1 MPELVTY
8 LNQFMTD
15 EIFVTDIEIMPDG
28 FKNSMSLLIAADY
41 MVVEKEAG
49 VFPENW
55 QEKWLS
61 FMEQQE
67 IVIEKKTKK
76 SVKEVDI
83 KPHILA
89 WDFSMDAFAV
99 SICKGLSL
107 GKIKPKHMCIAG
119 AWFGGFQALMPLIGY
134 YLGSLFADMV
144 TRYSHWVAFALLLAI
159 GGNMIKESLGEE
171 ENVSN
176 DMGFKS
182 MLLLAI
188 ATSIDALA
196 VGVSLAFLKVAILP
210 AVLFIG
216 CITFVCSAAG
226 VKIGSIFGDKYQSKA
241 ELCGGIILILIGIKI
256 LLDGLGIL

>member
-1 MPELVTY
+1 MKTRMRFVKCGSMKFIGHLDCMRFFQKAIRRAKLDVAYSKGYSPHQLMSFASPLGVGVTSDGEYIDVEFYSLPDLSLPDLVTY

-49 VFPENW
+49 VFSGNW

-89 WDFSMDAFAV
+89 WDFSMEAFAEKNGENYGTLH
-99 SICKGLSL
+99 CDYEGNSL
-107 GKIKPKHMCIAG
+107 FMRLTSGSETNIKPELVM
-119 AWFGGFQALMPLIGY
+119 QAFYAFCESELEP
-134 YLGSLFADMV
+134 
-144 TRYSHWVAFALLLAI
+144 YSYQIHRMQ
-159 GGNMIKESLGEE
+159 MIFKKKGE
-171 ENVSN
+171 
-176 DMGFKS
+176 
-182 MLLLAI
+182 
-188 ATSIDALA
+188 
-196 VGVSLAFLKVAILP
+196 
-210 AVLFIG
+210 
-216 CITFVCSAAG
+216 
-226 VKIGSIFGDKYQSKA
+226 
-241 ELCGGIILILIGIKI
+241 
-256 LLDGLGIL
+256 

>member
-1 MPELVTY
+1 MKTRMRFVKCGSMKFIGHLDCMRFFQKAIRRAKLDVAYSKGYSPHQLMSFASPLGVGVTSDGEYIDVEFYSLPDLSLPELVTY

-15 EIFVTDIEIMPDG
+15 EIFVTDIESMPDG

-89 WDFSMDAFAV
+89 WDFSMDAFV
-99 SICKGLSL
+99 KKNGENYGTLHCDYEGNSL
-107 GKIKPKHMCIAG
+107 FMRLTSGSETNIKPELVM
-119 AWFGGFQALMPLIGY
+119 QAFYAFCENELEP
-134 YLGSLFADMV
+134 
-144 TRYSHWVAFALLLAI
+144 YSYQIHRMQ
-159 GGNMIKESLGEE
+159 MIFKKKGE
-171 ENVSN
+171 
-176 DMGFKS
+176 
-182 MLLLAI
+182 
-188 ATSIDALA
+188 
-196 VGVSLAFLKVAILP
+196 
-210 AVLFIG
+210 
-216 CITFVCSAAG
+216 
-226 VKIGSIFGDKYQSKA
+226 
-241 ELCGGIILILIGIKI
+241 
-256 LLDGLGIL
+256 

>member
-1 MPELVTY
+1 MKTRMRFVKFIGHLDCMRFFQKAIRRAKLDVAYSKGYSPHQLMSFASPLGVGVTSDGEYIDVEFYSLPDLSLPELVTY

-89 WDFSMDAFAV
+89 WDFSMDAFAKKNGENYGTLH
-99 SICKGLSL
+99 CDYEGNSL
-107 GKIKPKHMCIAG
+107 FMRLTNIKPELVM
-119 AWFGGFQALMPLIGY
+119 QAFYAFCENELEP
-134 YLGSLFADMV
+134 
-144 TRYSHWVAFALLLAI
+144 YSYQIHRMQ
-159 GGNMIKESLGEE
+159 MIFKKKGE
-171 ENVSN
+171 
-176 DMGFKS
+176 
-182 MLLLAI
+182 
-188 ATSIDALA
+188 
-196 VGVSLAFLKVAILP
+196 
-210 AVLFIG
+210 
-216 CITFVCSAAG
+216 
-226 VKIGSIFGDKYQSKA
+226 
-241 ELCGGIILILIGIKI
+241 
-256 LLDGLGIL
+256 

>member
-1 MPELVTY
+1 MKTRMRFVKCGSMKFIGHLDCMRFFQKAIRRAKFDVAYSKGYSPHQLMSFASPLGVGATSDGEYIDVEFYSLPDISLPELVAY

-89 WDFSMDAFAV
+89 WDFSLASFAEKNGENYGTLH
-99 SICKGLSL
+99 CDYEGNSL
-107 GKIKPKHMCIAG
+107 FMRLTSGSETNIKPELVM
-119 AWFGGFQALMPLIGY
+119 QAFYAFCENELEP
-134 YLGSLFADMV
+134 
-144 TRYSHWVAFALLLAI
+144 YSYQIHRMQIIF
-159 GGNMIKESLGEE
+159 KKKGE
-171 ENVSN
+171 
-176 DMGFKS
+176 
-182 MLLLAI
+182 
-188 ATSIDALA
+188 
-196 VGVSLAFLKVAILP
+196 
-210 AVLFIG
+210 
-216 CITFVCSAAG
+216 
-226 VKIGSIFGDKYQSKA
+226 
-241 ELCGGIILILIGIKI
+241 
-256 LLDGLGIL
+256 

>member
-1 MPELVTY
+1 MKTRMRFVKCGSMKFIGHLDCMRFFQKAIRRAKLDVAYSKGYSPHQLMSFASPLGVGVTSDGEYIDVEFYSLPDLSLPELVIY

-41 MVVEKEAG
+41 MVVEKETG

-89 WDFSMDAFAV
+89 WDFSLDAFAGKNGENYGTLH
-99 SICKGLSL
+99 CDYEGNSL
-107 GKIKPKHMCIAG
+107 FMRLTSGSETNIKPELVM
-119 AWFGGFQALMPLIGY
+119 QAFYAFCEKELEP
-134 YLGSLFADMV
+134 
-144 TRYSHWVAFALLLAI
+144 YSYQIHRLQ
-159 GGNMIKESLGEE
+159 MIFKKKGE
-171 ENVSN
+171 
-176 DMGFKS
+176 
-182 MLLLAI
+182 
-188 ATSIDALA
+188 
-196 VGVSLAFLKVAILP
+196 
-210 AVLFIG
+210 
-216 CITFVCSAAG
+216 
-226 VKIGSIFGDKYQSKA
+226 
-241 ELCGGIILILIGIKI
+241 
-256 LLDGLGIL
+256 

>member
-1 MPELVTY
+1 MKTRMRFVKCGSMKFIGHLDCMRFFQKAIRRAKLDVAYSKGYSPHQLMSFASPLGVGVTSDGEYIDVEFYSLPDISLPELVTY

-89 WDFSMDAFAV
+89 WDFSMDAFAEKNGENYGTLH
-99 SICKGLSL
+99 CDYEGNSL
-107 GKIKPKHMCIAG
+107 FMRLTSGSETNIKPELVM
-119 AWFGGFQALMPLIGY
+119 QAFYAFCESELEP
-134 YLGSLFADMV
+134 
-144 TRYSHWVAFALLLAI
+144 YSYQIHRMQ
-159 GGNMIKESLGEE
+159 MIFKKKGE
-171 ENVSN
+171 
-176 DMGFKS
+176 
-182 MLLLAI
+182 
-188 ATSIDALA
+188 
-196 VGVSLAFLKVAILP
+196 
-210 AVLFIG
+210 
-216 CITFVCSAAG
+216 
-226 VKIGSIFGDKYQSKA
+226 
-241 ELCGGIILILIGIKI
+241 
-256 LLDGLGIL
+256 

>member
-1 MPELVTY
+1 MKTRMRFVKCGSMKFIGHLDCMRFFQKAIRRAKLDVAYSKGYSPHQLMSFASPLGVGVTSDGEYIDVEFYSLPDLSLPDLVTY

-67 IVIEKKTKK
+67 IVIEKQTKK

-89 WDFSMDAFAV
+89 WDFSMDDFAKKNGENYGTLH
-99 SICKGLSL
+99 CDYEGNSL
-107 GKIKPKHMCIAG
+107 FMRLTSGSETNIKPELVM
-119 AWFGGFQALMPLIGY
+119 QAFYAFCENELEP
-134 YLGSLFADMV
+134 
-144 TRYSHWVAFALLLAI
+144 YSYQIHRMQ
-159 GGNMIKESLGEE
+159 MIFKKKGE
-171 ENVSN
+171 
-176 DMGFKS
+176 
-182 MLLLAI
+182 
-188 ATSIDALA
+188 
-196 VGVSLAFLKVAILP
+196 
-210 AVLFIG
+210 
-216 CITFVCSAAG
+216 
-226 VKIGSIFGDKYQSKA
+226 
-241 ELCGGIILILIGIKI
+241 
-256 LLDGLGIL
+256 

>member
-1 MPELVTY
+1 MKTRMRFVKCGSMKFIGHLDCMRFFQKAIRRAKLDVAYSKGYSPHQLMSFASPLGVGVTSDGEYIDVEFYSLPDISLPELVTY

-89 WDFSMDAFAV
+89 WDFSMDAFAEKNGENYGTLL
-99 SICKGLSL
+99 CDYEGNSL
-107 GKIKPKHMCIAG
+107 FMRLTSGSETNIKPELVM
-119 AWFGGFQALMPLIGY
+119 QAFYAFCESELEP
-134 YLGSLFADMV
+134 
-144 TRYSHWVAFALLLAI
+144 YSYQIHRMQ
-159 GGNMIKESLGEE
+159 MIFKKKGE
-171 ENVSN
+171 
-176 DMGFKS
+176 
-182 MLLLAI
+182 
-188 ATSIDALA
+188 
-196 VGVSLAFLKVAILP
+196 
-210 AVLFIG
+210 
-216 CITFVCSAAG
+216 
-226 VKIGSIFGDKYQSKA
+226 
-241 ELCGGIILILIGIKI
+241 
-256 LLDGLGIL
+256 

>member
-1 MPELVTY
+1 MKTRMRFVKCGSMKFIGHLDCMRFFQKAIRRAKLDVAYSKGYSPHQLMSFASPLGVGVTSDGEYIDVEFYSLPDISLPELVTY

-89 WDFSMDAFAV
+89 WDFSMDAFAEKNGENYGTLH
-99 SICKGLSL
+99 CDYEGNSL
-107 GKIKPKHMCIAG
+107 FMRLTSGSETNIKPELVM
-119 AWFGGFQALMPLIGY
+119 QAFYAFCENELEP
-134 YLGSLFADMV
+134 
-144 TRYSHWVAFALLLAI
+144 YSYQIHRMQ
-159 GGNMIKESLGEE
+159 MIFKKKGE
-171 ENVSN
+171 
-176 DMGFKS
+176 
-182 MLLLAI
+182 
-188 ATSIDALA
+188 
-196 VGVSLAFLKVAILP
+196 
-210 AVLFIG
+210 
-216 CITFVCSAAG
+216 
-226 VKIGSIFGDKYQSKA
+226 
-241 ELCGGIILILIGIKI
+241 
-256 LLDGLGIL
+256 

>member
-1 MPELVTY
+1 MKTRMRFVKCGSMKFIGHLDCMRFFQKAIRRAKLDVAYSKGYSPHQLMSCASPLGVGVTSDGEYIDVEFYSLPDLSMPELVTY

-89 WDFSMDAFAV
+89 WDFSMDAFAEKNGENYGTLH
-99 SICKGLSL
+99 CDYEGNSL
-107 GKIKPKHMCIAG
+107 FMRLTSGSETNIKPELVM
-119 AWFGGFQALMPLIGY
+119 QAFYAFCESELEP
-134 YLGSLFADMV
+134 
-144 TRYSHWVAFALLLAI
+144 YSYQIHRMQ
-159 GGNMIKESLGEE
+159 MIFKKKGE
-171 ENVSN
+171 
-176 DMGFKS
+176 
-182 MLLLAI
+182 
-188 ATSIDALA
+188 
-196 VGVSLAFLKVAILP
+196 
-210 AVLFIG
+210 
-216 CITFVCSAAG
+216 
-226 VKIGSIFGDKYQSKA
+226 
-241 ELCGGIILILIGIKI
+241 
-256 LLDGLGIL
+256 

>member
-1 MPELVTY
+1 MKTRMRFVKCGSMKFIGHLDCMRFFQKAIRRAKLDVAYSKGYSPHQLMSFASPLGVGVTSDGEYIDVEFYSLPELSLPELVTY

-89 WDFSMDAFAV
+89 WDFSMDTFAKKNGENYGTLH
-99 SICKGLSL
+99 CDYEGNSL
-107 GKIKPKHMCIAG
+107 FMRLTSGSETNIKPELVM
-119 AWFGGFQALMPLIGY
+119 QAFYAFCENELEP
-134 YLGSLFADMV
+134 
-144 TRYSHWVAFALLLAI
+144 YSYQIHRMQ
-159 GGNMIKESLGEE
+159 MIFKKKGE
-171 ENVSN
+171 
-176 DMGFKS
+176 
-182 MLLLAI
+182 
-188 ATSIDALA
+188 
-196 VGVSLAFLKVAILP
+196 
-210 AVLFIG
+210 
-216 CITFVCSAAG
+216 
-226 VKIGSIFGDKYQSKA
+226 
-241 ELCGGIILILIGIKI
+241 
-256 LLDGLGIL
+256 

>member
-1 MPELVTY
+1 MKTRMRFVKCGSMKFIGHLDCMRFFQKAIRRAKLDVAYSKGYSPHQLMSFASPLGVGVTSDGEYIDVEFYSLPDLSMPELVTY

-89 WDFSMDAFAV
+89 WDFSMDAFAEKNGENYGTLH
-99 SICKGLSL
+99 CDYEGNSL
-107 GKIKPKHMCIAG
+107 FMRLTSGSGTNIKPELVM
-119 AWFGGFQALMPLIGY
+119 QAFYAFCESELEP
-134 YLGSLFADMV
+134 
-144 TRYSHWVAFALLLAI
+144 YSYQIHRMQ
-159 GGNMIKESLGEE
+159 MIFKKKGE
-171 ENVSN
+171 
-176 DMGFKS
+176 
-182 MLLLAI
+182 
-188 ATSIDALA
+188 
-196 VGVSLAFLKVAILP
+196 
-210 AVLFIG
+210 
-216 CITFVCSAAG
+216 
-226 VKIGSIFGDKYQSKA
+226 
-241 ELCGGIILILIGIKI
+241 
-256 LLDGLGIL
+256 

>member
-1 MPELVTY
+1 MKTRMRFVKCGSMKFIGHLDCMRFFQKAIRRAKLDVAYSKGYSPHQLMSFASPLGVGVTSDGEYIDVEFYSLPDLSMLELVTY

-49 VFPENW
+49 VFLENW

-89 WDFSMDAFAV
+89 WDFSMDAFAEKNGENYGTLH
-99 SICKGLSL
+99 CDYEGNSL
-107 GKIKPKHMCIAG
+107 FMRLTSGSETNIKPELVM
-119 AWFGGFQALMPLIGY
+119 QAFYAFCESELEP
-134 YLGSLFADMV
+134 
-144 TRYSHWVAFALLLAI
+144 YSYQIHRMQ
-159 GGNMIKESLGEE
+159 MIFKKKGE
-171 ENVSN
+171 
-176 DMGFKS
+176 
-182 MLLLAI
+182 
-188 ATSIDALA
+188 
-196 VGVSLAFLKVAILP
+196 
-210 AVLFIG
+210 
-216 CITFVCSAAG
+216 
-226 VKIGSIFGDKYQSKA
+226 
-241 ELCGGIILILIGIKI
+241 
-256 LLDGLGIL
+256 

>member
-1 MPELVTY
+1 MKTRMRFVKCGSMKFIGHLDCMLFFQKAIRRAKLDVAYSKGYSPHQLMSFASPLGVGVTSDGEYIDVEFYSLPDLSLPDLVTY

-89 WDFSMDAFAV
+89 WDFSMDDFAKKNGENYGTLH
-99 SICKGLSL
+99 CDYEGNSL
-107 GKIKPKHMCIAG
+107 FMRLTSGSETNIKPELVM
-119 AWFGGFQALMPLIGY
+119 QAFYAFCENELEP
-134 YLGSLFADMV
+134 
-144 TRYSHWVAFALLLAI
+144 YSYQIHRMQ
-159 GGNMIKESLGEE
+159 MIFKKKGE
-171 ENVSN
+171 
-176 DMGFKS
+176 
-182 MLLLAI
+182 
-188 ATSIDALA
+188 
-196 VGVSLAFLKVAILP
+196 
-210 AVLFIG
+210 
-216 CITFVCSAAG
+216 
-226 VKIGSIFGDKYQSKA
+226 
-241 ELCGGIILILIGIKI
+241 
-256 LLDGLGIL
+256 

>member
-1 MPELVTY
+1 MKTRMRFVKCGSMKFIGHLDCMRCFQKAIRRAKLDVAYSKGYSPHQLMSFASPLGVGVTSDGEYIDVEFYSLPDLSLPDLVTY

-15 EIFVTDIEIMPDG
+15 EIFVTDIEIMPDC

-89 WDFSMDAFAV
+89 WDFSMDDFAKKNGENYGTLH
-99 SICKGLSL
+99 CDYEGNSL
-107 GKIKPKHMCIAG
+107 FMRLTSGSETNIKPELVM
-119 AWFGGFQALMPLIGY
+119 QAFYAFCENELEP
-134 YLGSLFADMV
+134 
-144 TRYSHWVAFALLLAI
+144 YSYQIHRMQ
-159 GGNMIKESLGEE
+159 MIFKKKGE
-171 ENVSN
+171 
-176 DMGFKS
+176 
-182 MLLLAI
+182 
-188 ATSIDALA
+188 
-196 VGVSLAFLKVAILP
+196 
-210 AVLFIG
+210 
-216 CITFVCSAAG
+216 
-226 VKIGSIFGDKYQSKA
+226 
-241 ELCGGIILILIGIKI
+241 
-256 LLDGLGIL
+256 

>member
-1 MPELVTY
+1 MKTRMRFVKCGSMKFIGHLDCMRFFQKAIRRAKLDVAYSKGYSPHQLMSFASPLGVGVTSDGEYIDVEFYSLPDLSLPDLVTY

-83 KPHILA
+83 KPHIPA
-89 WDFSMDAFAV
+89 WDFSMDDFAKKNGENYGTLH
-99 SICKGLSL
+99 CDYEGNSL
-107 GKIKPKHMCIAG
+107 FMRLTSGSETNIKPELVM
-119 AWFGGFQALMPLIGY
+119 QAFYAFCESELEP
-134 YLGSLFADMV
+134 
-144 TRYSHWVAFALLLAI
+144 YSYQIHRMQ
-159 GGNMIKESLGEE
+159 MIFKKKGE
-171 ENVSN
+171 
-176 DMGFKS
+176 
-182 MLLLAI
+182 
-188 ATSIDALA
+188 
-196 VGVSLAFLKVAILP
+196 
-210 AVLFIG
+210 
-216 CITFVCSAAG
+216 
-226 VKIGSIFGDKYQSKA
+226 
-241 ELCGGIILILIGIKI
+241 
-256 LLDGLGIL
+256 

>member
-1 MPELVTY
+1 MKTRMRFVKCGSMKFIGHLDCMRFFQKAIRRAKLDVAYSKGYSPHQLMSFASPLGVGVTSDGEYIDVEFYSLPDLSLPDLVTY

-55 QEKWLS
+55 QEKWLP

-89 WDFSMDAFAV
+89 WDFSMDAFAKKNGENYGTLH
-99 SICKGLSL
+99 CDYEGNSL
-107 GKIKPKHMCIAG
+107 FMRLTSGSETNIKPELVM
-119 AWFGGFQALMPLIGY
+119 QAFYAFCENELEP
-134 YLGSLFADMV
+134 
-144 TRYSHWVAFALLLAI
+144 YSYQIHRMQ
-159 GGNMIKESLGEE
+159 MIFKKKGE
-171 ENVSN
+171 
-176 DMGFKS
+176 
-182 MLLLAI
+182 
-188 ATSIDALA
+188 
-196 VGVSLAFLKVAILP
+196 
-210 AVLFIG
+210 
-216 CITFVCSAAG
+216 
-226 VKIGSIFGDKYQSKA
+226 
-241 ELCGGIILILIGIKI
+241 
-256 LLDGLGIL
+256 

>member
-1 MPELVTY
+1 MKTRMRFVKCGSMKFIGHLDCMRFFQKAIRRAKLDVAYSKGYSPHQLMSFASPLGVGVTSDGEYIDVEFYSLPDLSLPDLVTY

-89 WDFSMDAFAV
+89 WDFSMDAFAEKNGENYGTLH
-99 SICKGLSL
+99 CDYEGNSL
-107 GKIKPKHMCIAG
+107 FMRLTSGSETNIKPELVM
-119 AWFGGFQALMPLIGY
+119 QAFYAFCENELEP
-134 YLGSLFADMV
+134 
-144 TRYSHWVAFALLLAI
+144 YSYQIHRMQ
-159 GGNMIKESLGEE
+159 MIFKKKGE
-171 ENVSN
+171 
-176 DMGFKS
+176 
-182 MLLLAI
+182 
-188 ATSIDALA
+188 
-196 VGVSLAFLKVAILP
+196 
-210 AVLFIG
+210 
-216 CITFVCSAAG
+216 
-226 VKIGSIFGDKYQSKA
+226 
-241 ELCGGIILILIGIKI
+241 
-256 LLDGLGIL
+256 

>member
-1 MPELVTY
+1 MKTRMRFVKCGSMKFIGHLDCMRFFQKAIRRAKLDVAYSKGYSPHQLMSFASPLGVGVTSDGEYIDVEFYSLPDISLPDLVTY

-61 FMEQQE
+61 FMEQPE

-89 WDFSMDAFAV
+89 WDFSMDSFAKKNGENYGTLH
-99 SICKGLSL
+99 CDYEGNSL
-107 GKIKPKHMCIAG
+107 FMRLTSGSETNIKPELVM
-119 AWFGGFQALMPLIGY
+119 QAFYAFCENELEP
-134 YLGSLFADMV
+134 
-144 TRYSHWVAFALLLAI
+144 YSYQIHRMQ
-159 GGNMIKESLGEE
+159 MIFKKKGE
-171 ENVSN
+171 
-176 DMGFKS
+176 
-182 MLLLAI
+182 
-188 ATSIDALA
+188 
-196 VGVSLAFLKVAILP
+196 
-210 AVLFIG
+210 
-216 CITFVCSAAG
+216 
-226 VKIGSIFGDKYQSKA
+226 
-241 ELCGGIILILIGIKI
+241 
-256 LLDGLGIL
+256 

>member
-1 MPELVTY
+1 MKTRMRFVKCGSMKFIGHLDCMRFFQKAIRRAKLDVAYSKGYSPHQLMSFASPLGVGATSDGEYIDVEFYSLPDISLPELVAY

-89 WDFSMDAFAV
+89 WDFSMDTFAKKNGENYGTLH
-99 SICKGLSL
+99 CDYEGNSL
-107 GKIKPKHMCIAG
+107 FMRLTSGSETNIKPELVM
-119 AWFGGFQALMPLIGY
+119 QAFYAFCENELEP
-134 YLGSLFADMV
+134 
-144 TRYSHWVAFALLLAI
+144 YSYQIHRMQ
-159 GGNMIKESLGEE
+159 MIFKKKGE
-171 ENVSN
+171 
-176 DMGFKS
+176 
-182 MLLLAI
+182 
-188 ATSIDALA
+188 
-196 VGVSLAFLKVAILP
+196 
-210 AVLFIG
+210 
-216 CITFVCSAAG
+216 
-226 VKIGSIFGDKYQSKA
+226 
-241 ELCGGIILILIGIKI
+241 
-256 LLDGLGIL
+256 